1 MVLFSLMIVYL
12 QHLSSV
18 KVQYN
23 NLGPNKS
30 DFAAQKDKNS
40 SKNRVL
46 LPQIVVVSTQDA
58 FKLYVNLVPKLFP
71 CARLSLYICARSVFK
86 PAWAS
91 RYLRVFLHRY
101 QQFLDIAF
109 ELKTSLIQI
118 RLEKIASI
126 YSKLK

>member
-1 MVLFSLMIVYL
+1 MIVYL

-58 FKLYVNLVPKLFP
+58 SNFTSTSYPSSSP
-71 CARLSLYICARSVFK
+71 A
-86 PAWAS
+86 PAWEAGEEPGYEVDFTS
-91 RYLRVFLHRY
+91 RPQSPR
-101 QQFLDIAF
+101 I
-109 ELKTSLIQI
+109 I
-118 RLEKIASI
+118 
-126 YSKLK
+126 